1 MNVRCLYDGKFM
13 LSESPLW
20 CERTHSLWWV
30 NMVGPSAVYRLPWG
44 QEEPE
49 VFPSSVPV
57 TSIAFS
63 EDNNLLIIRNY
74 PSGADMPKKCE
85 KMGGGARRDRTDDLY
100 NAIVALS
107 QLSYGPLN
115 PLIPPISWLET
126 I

>member
-1 MNVRCLYDGKFM
+1 MCLVDVQSIKEQEMNVRCLYDGKFM

-49 VFPSSVPV
+49 IFPSSVPV

-74 PSGADMPKKCE
+74 PSGADMPKS
-85 KMGGGARRDRTDDLY
+85 ARRWVVEPDGIEPTT
-100 NAIVALS
+100 S
-107 QLSYGPLN
+107 TMPL
-115 PLIPPISWLET
+115 
-126 I
+126 

>member
-74 PSGADMPKKCE
+74 PSGADMPKN
-85 KMGGGARRDRTDDLY
+85 ARRWVVEPDGIEPTT
-100 NAIVALS
+100 S
-107 QLSYGPLN
+107 TMPL
-115 PLIPPISWLET
+115 
-126 I
+126 